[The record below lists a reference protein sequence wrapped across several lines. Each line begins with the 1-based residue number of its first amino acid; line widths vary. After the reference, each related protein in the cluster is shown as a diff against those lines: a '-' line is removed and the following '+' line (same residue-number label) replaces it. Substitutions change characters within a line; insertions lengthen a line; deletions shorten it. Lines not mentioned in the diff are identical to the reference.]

1 MNAIMRNRSV
11 AMTSL
16 VHIHAPVP
24 ALPFAPA
31 PAEGP
36 LRDTF
41 GRTHTDFRISVID
54 RCNIRCFYCMPEE
67 GGQFVPNSGLLS
79 YPEIVRIARAAVR
92 LGVRKIRLTG
102 GEPLLRPGLATL
114 IEGLARLPLSDLAL
128 TTNGVL
134 LAGKVQALRSA
145 GLRRLNVHLDTLDRQ
160 RFFQITR
167 RDDLPRVLA
176 GIDAA
181 ASAGLEV
188 KLNAV
193 AVRDLSEPDLIPLTR
208 FARERGLEL
217 RFIEFMPLDGQG
229 LWRESGVLTA
239 SEMIARISEEF
250 GPLTAVPDS
259 DPRAPATEYRFAD
272 GARIGFIAS
281 VSRPFCHNCN
291 RIRLTS
297 DGKLRYCLFAREET
311 DLRAALAEPFDDAL
325 ETLFRRTVWGKW
337 AGHDIGSPAFE
348 SPQRP
353 MYSIGG

>member
-1 MNAIMRNRSV
+1 MNAIIRNRSV
-11 AMTSL
+11 AVTPL
-16 VHIHAPVP
+16 IHIHAPVV
-24 ALPFAPA
+24 ALPFA

-102 GEPLLRPGLATL
+102 GEPLLRPGLPTL

-134 LAGKVQALRSA
+134 LADRVKALRSA
-145 GLRRLNVHLDTLDRQ
+145 GLGRLNVHLDTLDRQ

-181 ASAGLEV
+181 ASAGMEV

-193 AVRDLSEPDLIPLTR
+193 AVRDLTEPDLIPLTR

-229 LWRESGVLTA
+229 LWRESNVLTA

-250 GPLTAVPDS
+250 GPLTTVPDS

-281 VSRPFCHNCN
+281 VSRPFCLNCN

-297 DGKLRYCLFAREET
+297 DGKLRNCLFAREET
-311 DLRAALAEPFDDAL
+311 DLRAALAEPFDDAI
-325 ETLFRRTVWGKW
+325 ETLFRRTVWEKW
-337 AGHDIGSPAFE
+337 AGHEIGSPAFE